1 MPVQDTLLLAVDPD
15 KLANHHNVAD
25 EVFMIV
31 SGDQEVLKQTDV
43 TSTGHIMPAVDLDTP
58 VNHDNGADVALTLVS
73 GDQGVL
79 KETDVSAGHVI
90 ACCRP
95 RILP

>member
-1 MPVQDTLLLAVDPD
+1 MSVQDTLLLAVDPD

-43 TSTGHIMPAVDLDTP
+43 IMPAVDLDTP